1 MAGIDDSLTEKII
14 GCCFRVHSELGP
26 GFNERVYSNAL
37 KLAFEEKGLQYAVEK
52 DYQVKFKDKK
62 VGSLRLD
69 LVVENKVVLE
79 VKAVT
84 GNIPDVFGHQILSYL
99 KVSRLP
105 VGLEVNFNNKSCQIK
120 RFIF

>member
-1 MAGIDDSLTEKII
+1 M
-14 GCCFRVHSELGP
+14 GP

>member
-1 MAGIDDSLTEKII
+1 MAGTDDSLTEKII
-14 GCCFRVHSELGP
+14 GCCFRIHSELGP
-26 GFNERVYSNAL
+26 GFNERIYSNAL

-105 VGLEVNFNNKSCQIK
+105 VGLLVNFNNKSCQIK
-120 RFIF
+120 RFVL